1 MSSKP
6 SGGGFVLDVLI
17 FGIVVVVY
25 REQVDLLYLAL
36 YSKLYLSS
44 LK

>member
-17 FGIVVVVY
+17 LGMIGRDWV
-25 REQVDLLYLAL
+25 EEDEEDE
-36 YSKLYLSS
+36 
-44 LK
+44 